1 MTDGQKKEIAG
12 LRAAGAGYTAIA
24 RQMGIPRD
32 TVRSFCRRNGMAGAA
47 AEGREDAAGPPQD
60 GFCRECGRALQ
71 QPEGMKK
78 RVFCSKECREKWWH
92 GHPERIKQRAVY
104 SFTCAGCGGQFTAYG
119 NAKRKYCSH
128 ECYIKARFGGGG
140 ADE

>member
-12 LRAAGAGYTAIA
+12 LRAAGVGYTAIA

-47 AEGREDAAGPPQD
+47 AKGREYAAEPPQD
-60 GFCRECGRALQ
+60 GFCRECGKALQ
-71 QPEGMKK
+71 QTEGMKK
-78 RVFCSKECREKWWH
+78 RVFCSRECREKWWH
-92 GHPERIKQRAVY
+92 GHPEKIKQRAVY
-104 SFTCAGCGGQFTAYG
+104 SFICAGCGGQFTAYG